1 MTEELKI
8 LEETKFFLRHI
19 DVNDHFL
26 LFFDK
31 NGHYVQRIDYY
42 FLWIELLKLQL
53 SPKQST

>member
-1 MTEELKI
+1 MTEELKM
-8 LEETKFFLRHI
+8 LEEKKFFLRHI

-53 SPKQST
+53 SPK